1 MLFVFPVPTWCQPC
15 HFIRA
20 FTCILSY
27 FFQFFGCRR
36 IFFSFILN
44 FRKNNSGNQE
54 LAFFIPAVA
63 KQNLIYGHLVPFISI
78 LSHFFQISVP
88 LSQVFSCYISGIAV
102 YHIIRIINDLCCLR
116 LGDKCKDRN
125 IFEICK
131 RKMKGDL
138 SFIVFS
144 LPLRIKIVSYGKN
157 KHGRHRL

>member
-1 MLFVFPVPTWCQPC
+1 MSQSRLGVSHTTSSGPSLVFNPTFFNFWGAD
-15 HFIRA
+15 A
-20 FTCILSY
+20 F
-27 FFQFFGCRR
+27 
-36 IFFSFILN
+36 FFSLVSN

-102 YHIIRIINDLCCLR
+102 YHIIRINNDLCCLR

-138 SFIVFS
+138 SFFLVERRAWYAFAS
-144 LPLRIKIVSYGKN
+144 LSGLIYTY
-157 KHGRHRL
+157 L